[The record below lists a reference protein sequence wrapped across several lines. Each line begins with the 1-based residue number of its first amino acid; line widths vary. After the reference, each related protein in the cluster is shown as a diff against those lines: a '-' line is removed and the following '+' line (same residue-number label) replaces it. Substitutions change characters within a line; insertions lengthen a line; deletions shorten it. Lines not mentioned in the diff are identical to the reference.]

1 MAIARTMNRFT
12 CFRDLQELNGLID
25 ARHDLMNAIEN
36 ARSYRAEY
44 RFVERSKVGILP
56 ASICEFYKRNFKAAM
71 DDVRR
76 KFEEYRFRCLCAQM
90 NIVTATVFRDK
101 LLEYIQN
108 L

>member
-1 MAIARTMNRFT
+1 MAIARIMNPFT
-12 CFRDLQELNGLID
+12 CFRDLQELDGLID
-25 ARHDLMNAIEN
+25 ARRNLMNAIEN

-44 RFVERSKVGILP
+44 RFVERRKVGTLP

-71 DDVRR
+71 DDVRW
-76 KFEEYRFRCLCAQM
+76 KFEEYRFRCLYTSM